1 MEFSW
6 ERLKPVLDH
15 APVVVFA
22 RDVEGRYLY
31 VNLAFEELIG
41 KRAEEILGRTPEEV
55 LPPEVAGTIRDSDR
69 EAIDAGQGVVVEAVA
84 VYGGARRTIM
94 NFKFPLPGADGK
106 PTAVMGFGT
115 DVSERRRR
123 EEALQAA
130 ALAVS
135 SAKGDEVFQELTR
148 YLAVILNVELAL
160 IGRFTDKTPATVRTL
175 GVFGG
180 GAYRENYEYPLAAT
194 PCNNVLD
201 GSFSVVA
208 RDVTR
213 EYPADHMLA
222 KMGAAGY
229 AGFPLKDGDGRIGG
243 VMAID
248 FKTPPVAPHPV
259 RAAPK
264 NFASRPSAAIELR
277 VHERAP
283 CKSETP
289 DPSLFVTTPHPP
301 L

>member
-106 PTAVMGFGT
+106 PAAVMGFGT

-123 EEALQAA
+123 EGGLPAGPLPRSGAE
-130 ALAVS
+130 
-135 SAKGDEVFQELTR
+135 GGGGFPELTR
-148 YLAVILNVELAL
+148 
-160 IGRFTDKTPATVRTL
+160 
-175 GVFGG
+175 
-180 GAYRENYEYPLAAT
+180 
-194 PCNNVLD
+194 
-201 GSFSVVA
+201 
-208 RDVTR
+208 
-213 EYPADHMLA
+213 H
-222 KMGAAGY
+222 
-229 AGFPLKDGDGRIGG
+229 
-243 VMAID
+243 
-248 FKTPPVAPHPV
+248 PPVLFKLR
-259 RAAPK
+259 RALLRRFHDQKPTPGRTPRGVGR
-264 NFASRPSAAIELR
+264 RP
-277 VHERAP
+277 
-283 CKSETP
+283 
-289 DPSLFVTTPHPP
+289 
-301 L
+301 